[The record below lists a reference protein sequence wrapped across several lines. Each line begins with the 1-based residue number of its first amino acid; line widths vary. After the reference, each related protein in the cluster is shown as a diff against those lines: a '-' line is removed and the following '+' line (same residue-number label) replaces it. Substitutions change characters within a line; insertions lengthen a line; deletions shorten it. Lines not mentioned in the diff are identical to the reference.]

1 MRTSK
6 LDQKICLVDRSM
18 KINCPKSSFYSQ
30 KLVLEMKKNKFQLA
44 VCICVVIR
52 IIIVYSRTGKHY
64 IMIQTC
70 NVNFKKLITKND

>member
-30 KLVLEMKKNKFQLA
+30 KLVLEMKKKQVPACCLYLRGHKNHNSIFENWQTL
-44 VCICVVIR
+44 
-52 IIIVYSRTGKHY
+52 HY
-64 IMIQTC
+64 DP
-70 NVNFKKLITKND
+70 NV